1 MESMKRITLVATIA
15 LAGAFGLAGCA
26 GQGTKQ
32 AAVADQASYEAALA
46 EANAEVK
53 KAKAANGA
61 WRDMGKFLKQ
71 ADEAAKAGDYAKA
84 IKLADKVKFQAQMGQ
99 KQAAAEAN
107 VGNPA
112 YLK

>member
-1 MESMKRITLVATIA
+1 MKRITLVATIA

-26 GQGTKQ
+26 GQGTKGD

-46 EANAEVK
+46 AANAEVK
-53 KAKAANGA
+53 KAKAVNGA

-84 IKLADKVKFQAQMGQ
+84 IKLADKVKFQAKMGQ
-99 KQAAAEAN
+99 EQAAAEAN